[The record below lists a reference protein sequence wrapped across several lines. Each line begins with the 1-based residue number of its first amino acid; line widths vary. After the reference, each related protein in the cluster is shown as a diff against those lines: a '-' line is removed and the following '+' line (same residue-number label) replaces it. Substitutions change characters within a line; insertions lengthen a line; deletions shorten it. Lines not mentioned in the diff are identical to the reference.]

1 MFQKDGLCYNFS
13 MDMPSEKQLQ
23 RTLDELF
30 WGDYLIDLQTAK
42 QKISCNDQYFLR
54 FLVSRIVSHSL
65 SPACRLLALFSRD
78 DALRLLSS
86 IKVTG
91 PAQRRRS
98 LAQAIIAGTVWEEE
112 PQWLRKPIL

>member
-1 MFQKDGLCYNFS
+1 MEIQN
-13 MDMPSEKQLQ
+13 EKQLQ

-30 WGDYLIDLQTAK
+30 RGDYRIDLHTAK
-42 QKISCNDQYFLR
+42 QKISGNDQYFLR
-54 FLVSRIVSHSL
+54 FFVSRIVSNSL

-78 DALRLLSS
+78 DALRLISS
-86 IKVTG
+86 ITVTG

-112 PQWLRKPIL
+112 PQWLRQPIL